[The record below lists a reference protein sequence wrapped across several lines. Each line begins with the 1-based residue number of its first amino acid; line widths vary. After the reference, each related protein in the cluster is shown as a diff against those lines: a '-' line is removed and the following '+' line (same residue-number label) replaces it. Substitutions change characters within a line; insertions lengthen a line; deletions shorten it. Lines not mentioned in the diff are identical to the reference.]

1 MTREIAVIGAGAW
14 GTALALL
21 CARAGNNVT
30 IFARDPL
37 VVDEINHC
45 QSNQKF
51 LPQLIFDV
59 AIKATTRMEDTAE
72 KDAYVLA
79 VPAQQNRA
87 ALQNLASVVPATSPI
102 VLTSKGIEQSTL
114 FFMSEVLESE
124 LSGQPFAVLSG
135 PNFSGEIAQSLPA
148 AATLAVMPGREDLMN
163 IFATNNF
170 RPYLSY
176 DIIGVQVAG
185 AVKNVLAIASGMVTG
200 AGLGENARAALITR
214 GMAELIRLGLAKGGQ
229 MDTFLGL
236 SGYGDVL
243 LTCTSLQSRN
253 MSFGYSLSQGK
264 QLSDHLKEGVFTA
277 QTIVDLSQK
286 YAVEMPIC
294 SSVYKVISGASD
306 IPTELITL
314 MSRPLQKE
322 FSRAPTR

>member
-1 MTREIAVIGAGAW
+1 
-14 GTALALL
+14 
-21 CARAGNNVT
+21 
-30 IFARDPL
+30 
-37 VVDEINHC
+37 
-45 QSNQKF
+45 
-51 LPQLIFDV
+51 
-59 AIKATTRMEDTAE
+59 
-72 KDAYVLA
+72 
-79 VPAQQNRA
+79 
-87 ALQNLASVVPATSPI
+87 
-102 VLTSKGIEQSTL
+102 
-114 FFMSEVLESE
+114 MSEVLASE
-124 LSGQPFAVLSG
+124 LPCQPVAVLSG
-135 PNFSGEIAQSLPA
+135 PNFSTEIAQSLPA
-148 AATLAVMPGREDLMN
+148 AATLAVMPGCEDLIN
-163 IFATNNF
+163 VFATQNF

-185 AVKNVLAIASGMVTG
+185 AVKNVLAIASGMITG

-253 MSFGYSLSQGK
+253 MAFGYSLSQGK
-264 QLSDHLKEGVFTA
+264 QLNDNLKEGVFTA

-306 IPTELITL
+306 IPTELAAL

-322 FSRAPTR
+322 FS